1 MIFNSTDFLLF
12 FGFVAVIFFLIPHKF
27 RWIFLLGASYFFYGY
42 WKVEYLLL
50 LIIPTLIVFFIGI
63 KLDSINTSV
72 RRKWVFIFGLIFTL
86 AGLLIFKYTDFI
98 RNTFH
103 SLALITGSDSKFNPF
118 NLILPVGISFYTFKL
133 ISYLTDVYNKKLKPE
148 KHLGYFALYV
158 SFFPQIFMGPIDRAI
173 DFIKELKKK
182 VNFDIDRITS
192 GFQLIVWGIFK
203 KMVIAD
209 RFAVI
214 VDELFKD
221 PSNQGLNLVLGIYLY
236 SFQIYCDFSGY
247 TDMAIG
253 ISRILG
259 FRSMK
264 NFDFPYFSMNITQF
278 WNKWHISLSTW
289 LRDYLFLPLAYA
301 TMRRIKSPKL
311 LNLKVEAWGYMVG
324 MSLTM
329 FLGGLWH
336 GAKWTFVAWGI
347 LHGAYLITSYTTKK
361 IRKKITKRTK
371 LNKLSGLHN
380 LIKIFIT
387 FNMVSFAW
395 IFFRAD
401 SFQAAF
407 LYLKNIQL
415 TLSPR
420 GMAVLLFNLILLV
433 FFIIL
438 EILYK
443 NRIRIGFIVKMPRV
457 MKLGVFALF
466 VCFTII
472 FSVDTTN
479 EFIYFQF

>member
-1 MIFNSTDFLLF
+1 MIFNSIDFLLF
-12 FGFVAVIFFLIPHKF
+12 FAVVASAFFLIPHKI
-27 RWIFLLGASYFFYGY
+27 RWILLLGASVFFYGY
-42 WKVEYLLL
+42 WKIEYLLL
-50 LIIPTLIVFFIGI
+50 LILPTLIIFGVAL
-63 KLDSINTSV
+63 KLDSIQSPV
-72 RRKWVFIFGLIFTL
+72 RRKWLFFLGLMLAL
-86 AGLLIFKYTDFI
+86 AGLLVFKYTDFV

-103 SLALITGSDSKFNPF
+103 LFTSLMRSKQKFNPF
-118 NLILPVGISFYTFKL
+118 NLVLPIGISFYTFKL
-133 ISYLTDVYNKKLKPE
+133 VSYLADVYNKKLKAE

-158 SFFPQIFMGPIDRAI
+158 SFFPQILMGPIDRAI

-182 VNFDIDRITS
+182 VSFNIERVTS

-209 RFAVI
+209 RFAII
-214 VDELFKD
+214 VDELFRD
-221 PSNQGLNLVLGIYLY
+221 PANQGLNLILGIYLY

-259 FRSMK
+259 FKSMK
-264 NFDFPYFSMNITQF
+264 NFNFPYFSQNITQF

-289 LRDYLFLPLAYA
+289 LRDYLFLPFAYA

-324 MSLTM
+324 MFITM
-329 FLGGLWH
+329 LLGGLWH

-347 LHGAYLITSYTTKK
+347 LHGIYLITSYITKK
-361 IRKKITKRTK
+361 TRKKITRKMK
-371 LNKLSGLHN
+371 LNRFPGLHN
-380 LIKIFIT
+380 LIKIFLT

-395 IFFRAD
+395 IFFRAE
-401 SFQAAF
+401 SFQKAF
-407 LYLKNIQL
+407 LYISNIQL
-415 TLSPR
+415 VPSPR
-420 GMAVLLFNLILLV
+420 GMAVLLFNLLLLA

-443 NRIRIGFIVKMPRV
+443 NRTRIVFIIKMPRI
-457 MKLGVFALF
+457 MKMATFALF
-466 VCFTII
+466 ICLIII